1 MRAVFLLPA
10 HMAPFIFKFHAWLQK
25 AEKSGKCWKK
35 KKRRKKS
42 GGILPIVIAI
52 AYAANKKFAGKE
64 IAFQRLSEHNKP
76 PLFKASTWRLRR

>member
-25 AEKSGKCWKK
+25 GEKSGKCWRKK
-35 KKRRKKS
+35 KGRRRS

-52 AYAANKKFAGKE
+52 AYAARAKKTCGKRNC
-64 IAFQRLSEHNKP
+64 IPAPFKTYSTP
-76 PLFKASTWRLRR
+76 PLFIANTWRL